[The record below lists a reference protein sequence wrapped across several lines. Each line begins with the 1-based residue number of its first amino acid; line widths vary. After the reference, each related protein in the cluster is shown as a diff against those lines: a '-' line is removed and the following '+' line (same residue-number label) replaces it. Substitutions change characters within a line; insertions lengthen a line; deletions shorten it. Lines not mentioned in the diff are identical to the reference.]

1 MSDFMSNYFG
11 PLDKSNCVYF
21 LIISAIFFVLL
32 VISIFGNL
40 FILIKDYKKLDL
52 KTVTGGLVMVF
63 NIFLAYFVNR
73 LLYGMC
79 IKSLA

>member
-40 FILIKDYKKLDL
+40 FILIKDYKKLDF

>member
-11 PLDKSNCVYF
+11 PLDKTNCVYF
-21 LIISAIFFVLL
+21 LIISVIFFILL

-40 FILIKDYKKLDL
+40 FILIKDYKKMDF
-52 KTVTGGLVMVF
+52 KTVTGGVVMAF

-73 LLYGMC
+73 LLYNMC
-79 IKSLA
+79 TRSLA